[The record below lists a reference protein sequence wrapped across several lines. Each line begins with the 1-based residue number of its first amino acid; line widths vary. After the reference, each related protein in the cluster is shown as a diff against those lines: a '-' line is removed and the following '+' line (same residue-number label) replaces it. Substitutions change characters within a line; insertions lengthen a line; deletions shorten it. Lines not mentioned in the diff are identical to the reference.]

1 MYNGWQHGKAPSNEW
16 IDQTTQFL
24 NHAFSFPGVAENDI
38 IKCPCAMCCNY
49 FRHKRFTIE
58 LHLCKH
64 GFKEAYETWT
74 EHGERVTRHDE
85 WDIVANGEGFDE
97 TDQMDEML
105 VDLAAAH
112 PLDIDDEPTVFAQA
126 LYRMV

>member
-1 MYNGWQHGKAPSNEW
+1 MSDRTWMYNGWQRGKAPSNEW

-24 NHAFSFPGVAENDI
+24 NHAFSFPGVAENDT

-64 GFKEAYETWT
+64 GFKEAYETWI
-74 EHGERVTRHDE
+74 EHGVRVTRHDE

-112 PLDIDDEPTVFAQA
+112 PLDIDDEPT
-126 LYRMV
+126 

>member
-1 MYNGWQHGKAPSNEW
+1 MSHRTWMYSGWQRGKAPSNYW

-64 GFKEAYETWT
+64 GFKEGYETWT
-74 EHGERVTRHDE
+74 QHGERLVRNDE
-85 WDIVANGEGFDE
+85 CDIIANGEGFDE

-112 PLDIDDEPTVFAQA
+112 PLDIDDEPTAYA
-126 LYRMV
+126 